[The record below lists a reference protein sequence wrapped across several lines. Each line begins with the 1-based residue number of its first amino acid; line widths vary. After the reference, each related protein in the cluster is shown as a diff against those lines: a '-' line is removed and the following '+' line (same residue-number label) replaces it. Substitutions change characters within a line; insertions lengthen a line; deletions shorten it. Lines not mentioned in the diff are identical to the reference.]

1 MSTFQLFVTSLFVAF
16 TIFGVG
22 VFALFGGALGGGGVG
37 AVVVWGT
44 EGQETVTGVL
54 DVLRAQ
60 DKSLQDVTYVQKDE
74 ASYRSELLN
83 AMASGR
89 GPDLFIVAQ
98 SDMYAFSDKI
108 IPISYG
114 TISQSNFVSSYVD
127 MGQLFLTSYGALALP
142 FTIDPL
148 VMYWNRDLFAGAG
161 ISQTPRSWNEFL
173 NVAPKI
179 TSLDATK
186 SVTRSAV
193 ALGEWGNVVHA
204 KEILSALFMQAGD
217 SIVVRGSNNAL
228 ESVFGVSAETSAV
241 GPAESALRF
250 YTEFANPSKT
260 TYSWNKSLPRSD
272 GAFVGGQ
279 LAVYFG
285 FASEY
290 PSIVERNPN
299 LRFGVAVVPQLSSG
313 ARITSGRLTGLAI
326 PRTARNVSGATVV
339 AQKLSSR
346 EAAAALFTATG
357 FPPVRRDL
365 ALDTSSSA
373 VAATFVESA
382 LIARGWQDPDPTA
395 TDAIF
400 KTMIESV
407 VSGRSDPATA
417 VGEAAIEFSQLTPRQ

>member
-1 MSTFQLFVTSLFVAF
+1 MSTFQLFVTTLFIAF

-37 AVVVWGT
+37 AVTVWGT
-44 EGQETVTGVL
+44 EDKEIVTL
-54 DVLRAQ
+54 LIDNLRAQ
-60 DKSLQDVTYVQKDE
+60 DKSLQDVTYVEKED
-74 ASYRSELLN
+74 ATYRSELLN

-98 SDMYAFSDKI
+98 SDMNAFSDKV
-108 IPISYG
+108 IPISYN
-114 TISQSNFVSSYVD
+114 TVSQSTFISSYVD
-127 MGQLFLTSYGALALP
+127 MGQVFLTSYGALALP

-173 NVAPKI
+173 NLAPKI

-204 KEILSALFMQAGD
+204 KEILAALFMQAGD
-217 SIVVRGSNNAL
+217 NIVVRGSNDAL
-228 ESVFGVSAETSAV
+228 QSVFGLVTEASATS
-241 GPAESALRF
+241 PAESALRF

-272 GAFVGGQ
+272 SAFVSGQ

-290 PSIVERNPN
+290 PSMGERNPN
-299 LRFGVAVVPQLSSG
+299 LRFGVAVVPQLSAG
-313 ARITSGRLTGLAI
+313 TRITSGKLTGLAI
-326 PRTARNVSGATVV
+326 PRTSHNVNGAILV
-339 AQKLSSR
+339 AQKLSSK

-373 VAATFVESA
+373 VAATFVDSA
-382 LIARGWQDPDPTA
+382 LIARGWQDPEPTG
-395 TDAIF
+395 TSEIF

-417 VGEAAIEFSQLTPRQ
+417 VGEAALEFGQLTPRQ